1 MTYLLI
7 IRDKERKMAVEI
19 KEDPRNPIGDRQIVV
34 YSYKD
39 LVEILELL
47 NINKYE
53 LLTIKL
59 AGDLENGKDFKKE
72 LLEELRPENL
82 NINLKPEKE
91 EE

>member
-7 IRDKERKMAVEI
+7 IRDKERKTVEI